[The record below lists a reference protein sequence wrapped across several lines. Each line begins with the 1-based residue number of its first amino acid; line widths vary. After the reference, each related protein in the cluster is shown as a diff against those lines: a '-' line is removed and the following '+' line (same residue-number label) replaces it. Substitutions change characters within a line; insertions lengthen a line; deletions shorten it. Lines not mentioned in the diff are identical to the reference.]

1 MSSRVLDVDIGQSDS
16 LGVLTNAVAIALAD
30 VGEEGQSRL
39 GLRTAV
45 VGEFRLNGL
54 GAADSRKIV
63 GVARVIAADGQ
74 YRQS

>member
-1 MSSRVLDVDIGQSDS
+1 M
-16 LGVLTNAVAIALAD
+16 AIALAD

-45 VGEFRLNGL
+45 VREFRLDGL

-63 GVARVIAADGQ
+63 GVARVITAGHQQIAIVGV
-74 YRQS
+74 